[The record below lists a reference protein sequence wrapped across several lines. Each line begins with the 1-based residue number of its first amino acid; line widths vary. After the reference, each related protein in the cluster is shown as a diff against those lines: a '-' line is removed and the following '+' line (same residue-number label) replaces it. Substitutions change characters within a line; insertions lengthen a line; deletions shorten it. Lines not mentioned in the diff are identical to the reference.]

1 MKCPKRLH
9 ERVILLGFVLATLA
23 VSIAIVVTSRPP
35 ISADIDYRR
44 QLSIRSII
52 TQFRDPKSVADK
64 TPTPHFWKYAY
75 IIVNYHKSGHALS
88 DILVKH
94 INSNLNQ
101 FGRPLKRMKVQPRGN
116 FNSQT
121 KCSEMSFAPGTIT
134 VIGGPELHCSTE
146 QLKDILLSHPDP
158 KQPKWGVK
166 VIHLVRNPFTMAVS
180 NYNYH
185 KQDPTPEPFVHWK
198 NPCDAGGVGRYT
210 LKDLTSPLLAQPK
223 VKIRVRGQLPRI
235 QPIMKREDFNAIADD
250 CSSLYQTKPGM
261 ENATFYEHLRKLDSI
276 EGLRMATADKIN
288 NIVLMAV
295 DLIQFKRV
303 RELVKASN
311 PNHINGDMEVKTISM
326 DDFIHQPGRS
336 MYQVYDFV
344 FKDLLSE
351 ETKISRS
358 NTYEQ
363 SYLSQRESNHYINN
377 HITYGKF
384 DNTAALIEYL
394 RGEPIFGPP
403 LTKIEA
409 LLDEILYEESVGM
422 ERAMHSLYPSH

>member
-1 MKCPKRLH
+1 MAGPKRLKM
-9 ERVILLGFVLATLA
+9 RVAFLGFVLATLA
-23 VSIAIVVTSRPP
+23 VSFAIVVTSRKL
-35 ISADIDYRR
+35 SVDVDRHR
-44 QLSIRSII
+44 QLSLRSII
-52 TQFRDPKSVADK
+52 SHLRDPKSVTDK
-64 TPTPHFWKYAY
+64 DPHFWKYAY
-75 IIVNYHKSGHALS
+75 IIVNYHDHDKSGHALS

-101 FGRPLKRMKVQPRGN
+101 FGRPLKRMKVQPRRD
-116 FNSQT
+116 FNSRT

-134 VIGGPELHCSTE
+134 VIGGPELHCSTKH
-146 QLKDILLSHPDP
+146 LRDILLSHPDP

-185 KQDPTPEPFVHWK
+185 KQDPTPELFVNRK
-198 NPCDAGGVGRYT
+198 NPCDASKVGRYT
-210 LKDLTSPLLAQPK
+210 LKDLAAPLLTQPK
-223 VKIRVRGQLPRI
+223 LKIRVQGQLPKV
-235 QPIMKREDFNAIADD
+235 QSIMKREDFNNIAHD

-261 ENATFYEHLRKLDSI
+261 ENATFYDHLRALDPT
-276 EGLRMATADKIN
+276 EGLRMATADKMD

-295 DLIQFKRV
+295 DLIQLKRV

-311 PNHINGDMEVKTISM
+311 PNHINGDMEVKTISI
-326 DDFIHQPGRS
+326 DDFIHQPGSS
-336 MYQVYDFV
+336 MYQLYDFV

-351 ETKISRS
+351 ETKITRS
-358 NTYEQ
+358 KTYEQ
-363 SYLSQRESNHYINN
+363 SYLRERESHHPVNK

-394 RGEPIFGPP
+394 RGEPVFGPP

-422 ERAMHSLYPSH
+422 ERMIAGTFS